1 MTVTKACI
9 EEKIEADKTP
19 TTIERNKFSVLIAV
33 IKPVTAPIE
42 IIPSTPRFKIP
53 DFSVINSPSA
63 AINNN
68 VAACKV
74 AFNNPIN

>member
-19 TTIERNKFSVLIAV
+19 TIIERNKFSVLIAV
-33 IKPVTAPIE
+33 MKPVTAPIE